1 MEPEYL
7 RRTED
12 YFEAASGRKLFFRS
26 WQPSDPS
33 RVMVLVHGFGEHS
46 GRYEDT
52 ASWFAHQGFAV
63 YAHDQLGHGRSPG
76 KRGHV
81 DQFDDLL
88 DDVECLTKLANRT
101 HPDRL
106 RVLVG
111 HSMGGLI
118 VTALACE
125 RQLDVD
131 LVAASGPALVL
142 SPDISRVKLWLASI
156 LQRFIPRLAMSAGLD
171 PNALSTDQAVVREYV
186 ADPLVHS
193 QITASLA
200 AGMTNAVRRLQG
212 AAANLRL
219 PMLILHGEADPIC
232 EVAGSR
238 AFHAS
243 SLPDSRSRTELLTY
257 PGLLHEIFNEPDRVR
272 VYSDLLSWIRRMESR

>member
-1 MEPEYL
+1 
-7 RRTED
+7 
-12 YFEAASGRKLFFRS
+12 
-26 WQPSDPS
+26 
-33 RVMVLVHGFGEHS
+33 
-46 GRYEDT
+46 
-52 ASWFAHQGFAV
+52 
-63 YAHDQLGHGRSPG
+63 
-76 KRGHV
+76 
-81 DQFDDLL
+81 
-88 DDVECLTKLANRT
+88 
-101 HPDRL
+101 
-106 RVLVG
+106 
-111 HSMGGLI
+111 MGGLI

-131 LVAASGPALVL
+131 VVAASGPALVL

-171 PNALSTDQAVVREYV
+171 PNSLSTDQAVVRKYV

-232 EVAGSR
+232 ATKTPPVG
-238 AFHAS
+238 
-243 SLPDSRSRTELLTY
+243 LLTRASLFM
-257 PGLLHEIFNEPDRVR
+257 PMTNSDTAVLPVNAVMSINSTIF
-272 VYSDLLSWIRRMESR
+272 STM